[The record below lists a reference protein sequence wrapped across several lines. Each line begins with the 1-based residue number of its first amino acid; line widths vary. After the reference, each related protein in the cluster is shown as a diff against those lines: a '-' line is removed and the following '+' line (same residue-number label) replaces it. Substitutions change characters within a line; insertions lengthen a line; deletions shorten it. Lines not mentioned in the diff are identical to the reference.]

1 MFLNTIRVKFRD
13 EGFVRKK
20 VYIALGILSDV
31 TREVLGLW
39 IEQTE
44 GAKFWL
50 QVANKLKA
58 RGVYYQWS

>member
-1 MFLNTIRVKFRD
+1 MFLNTIRVKIRD

-31 TREVLGLW
+31 IREVLGLW